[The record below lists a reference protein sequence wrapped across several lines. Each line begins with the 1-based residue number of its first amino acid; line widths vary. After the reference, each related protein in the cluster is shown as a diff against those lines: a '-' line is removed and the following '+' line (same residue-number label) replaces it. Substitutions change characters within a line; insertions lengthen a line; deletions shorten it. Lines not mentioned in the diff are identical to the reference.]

1 MQSHFTTVE
10 RGAIGTVTS
19 IGSAAVSMVSQLEVY
34 LRIAGLC
41 VGLAGRRCHT
51 TFGLPRPSQKT
62 KGEQITMRNW
72 KTSLLGAL
80 TIIASLSTA
89 GREFLANGS
98 VPDLG
103 LIAASLAAGW
113 GLLMAKDNN
122 ARL

>member
-1 MQSHFTTVE
+1 
-10 RGAIGTVTS
+10 
-19 IGSAAVSMVSQLEVY
+19 
-34 LRIAGLC
+34 
-41 VGLAGRRCHT
+41 
-51 TFGLPRPSQKT
+51 
-62 KGEQITMRNW
+62 MRNW

-89 GREFLANGS
+89 GREFLANGR